1 MHNYTMTF
9 KFDGEFDL
17 PDEPGAR
24 DREVPVMVLEKLEKH
39 QFELVDFNLTE
50 NYDREHAKVY
60 ISDPLIHRSVLEIRL
75 DLSMNDL
82 RSRNAIYSR
91 CLTAMHDDELLLER
105 AVEKD
110 DKEKGML
117 QSIIVFEMKNHRNLK
132 QNA

>member
-9 KFDGEFDL
+9 KFDGEFDI
-17 PDEPGAR
+17 PDEPDSR
-24 DREVPVMVLEKLEKH
+24 DSELPGMVLEKLEAH

-60 ISDPLIHRSVLEIRL
+60 IKNPFIHRSVLEIRL

-82 RSRNAIYSR
+82 KSRGAIYSR
-91 CLTAMHDDELLLER
+91 CLNAMQDNELDLER
-105 AVEKD
+105 AFEND

-117 QSIIVFEMKNHRNLK
+117 QSIIIFGMKNEHSL
-132 QNA
+132 